1 MLLVVSVQS
10 NQPNKK
16 ATFLRYSSYIL
27 AKEIKKMERRRLY
40 RSNSDRMIAGVC
52 GGLADFFNIDPS
64 VMRII
69 FVLFLLLGGNGL
81 LIYLV
86 LWLIVPLE
94 PTT

>member
-1 MLLVVSVQS
+1 
-10 NQPNKK
+10 
-16 ATFLRYSSYIL
+16 
-27 AKEIKKMERRRLY
+27 MERRRLY

-94 PTT
+94 PTA

>member
-1 MLLVVSVQS
+1 
-10 NQPNKK
+10 
-16 ATFLRYSSYIL
+16 
-27 AKEIKKMERRRLY
+27 MERRRLY

-94 PTT
+94 PAA

>member
-1 MLLVVSVQS
+1 
-10 NQPNKK
+10 
-16 ATFLRYSSYIL
+16 
-27 AKEIKKMERRRLY
+27 MERRRLY

-52 GGLADFFNIDPS
+52 GGLADFFNIDPT

-69 FVLFLLLGGNGL
+69 FVIFLLLGGNGL

-94 PTT
+94 PTA